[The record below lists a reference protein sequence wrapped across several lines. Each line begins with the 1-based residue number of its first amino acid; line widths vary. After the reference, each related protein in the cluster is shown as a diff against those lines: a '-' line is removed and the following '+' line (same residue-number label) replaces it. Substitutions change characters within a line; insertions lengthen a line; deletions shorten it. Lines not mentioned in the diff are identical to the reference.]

1 MDVVVSFGF
10 LWAPWPTNQQQ
21 HRKQHVQ
28 QPPAEQ
34 VKEWSGGPEDVVL
47 ALSESADALLAVLA
61 AQMGAEHC
69 HPNIKVHIGDTQE
82 CSARLEASMLRVLEL
97 LDVSKDSEQHL
108 GREVVQSLLNLDVP
122 SKLVSF
128 LPTLDFEARKS
139 AVRILCLLLQ
149 MTARRDSPGDK
160 RCGLKVV
167 NYIRQRRDLIEALLD
182 GCADPEVFFHC
193 AELVQSCARCGELA
207 RELFAARAVPR
218 LLELAQ
224 NQNFDISSEAFGTLR
239 QVLLAQKDVAAEY
252 LQAEF
257 QTFFSQYHEFLTQ
270 DEAYTLLRQALHL
283 LSEILLDCSF
293 SAIMS
298 RYVAVDGFLQIHMN
312 LLLHDSVPVQ
322 LNAFHVF
329 KTFVANPNRPP
340 RVEQILCKNRD
351 RLVRLLTSFASKQ
364 TDDAAFSGD
373 IQAVLEILEAM

>member
-21 HRKQHVQ
+21 HRKQYFQ

-34 VKEWSGGPEDVVL
+34 VKEWSGGLEDVAL

-97 LDVSKDSEQHL
+97 LDVSKGSEQHAV
-108 GREVVQSLLNLDVP
+108 REVVQSLLNLDVP
-122 SKLVSF
+122 SKLVSS

-139 AVRILCLLLQ
+139 AARIFCLLLR
-149 MTARRDSPGDK
+149 MAARRDSPGDK

-207 RELFAARAVPR
+207 RELFASRAVPR

-224 NQNFDISSEAFGTLR
+224 HQNFDISSEAFGTLR

-252 LQAEF
+252 
-257 QTFFSQYHEFLTQ
+257 
-270 DEAYTLLRQALHL
+270 
-283 LSEILLDCSF
+283 
-293 SAIMS
+293 
-298 RYVAVDGFLQIHMN
+298 VAVDGFLQIHMN
-312 LLLHDSVPVQ
+312 LLRNDSVPVQ

-329 KTFVANPNRPP
+329 KIFVANPNRPR